1 MEGTAILVA
10 VIVVVLTNT
19 INDYQRESQFKK
31 LNAHH
36 DETQTIKVLRGG
48 RLRQLAV
55 RQLCVGDIVD
65 LEPGNVVPCDG
76 LYLHGHGLACDESSA
91 TGESNTIKKQVN
103 GDCFILSGSRVLLG
117 VGRMVVIAVGAH
129 SFFGQTMLLTMTVD
143 PQKTDLTPLQQK
155 LNVLADQIAWFGFGA
170 AVVIFCVLLAKFFLL
185 TPSAPGS
192 STTVASFVIST
203 AIEAITIIVVAVP
216 EGLPMAVTL
225 ALAYATTQM
234 LKENN
239 LVRVLAA
246 CETMGNATTICSDK
260 TGTLTRNKMTV
271 VQGTFGDASFNIDGN
286 DDDENDGLQQPPT
299 LPPLPLSTKVKKL
312 IKEGVAINSTA
323 YMDDQQGQ
331 YVGSNTECA
340 LLDMVDQWSSGLA
353 SVEEWRHNA
362 VVEQVYPFSSQD
374 KSMAVVIQ
382 IPSNNNSSKPSYR
395 LHIKGA
401 PEAILERCTASI
413 DDHGAILAL
422 DHSFWDKLIKTF
434 AQQGLRTLALAYRD
448 LTDLSCPRFEGL
460 VLLGVVGIRDPL
472 RPGVVDSVQAF
483 RRAGVTVRMITGDNI
498 YTAKAIAT
506 AAGILTTDGLAI
518 TGDEFRHM
526 SSATQRAT
534 VGDIQVLAR
543 STPHDKMTVVARLQE
558 TDQIVGMTGD
568 GTNDGPALKLANI
581 GFSMNLAG
589 SEVAKEASDIIL
601 LDDNFNSILKALLWG
616 RSIND
621 GIRKFLTFQLTV
633 NVAAVALALISAVA
647 STRSES
653 ILGAV
658 QLLWIN
664 LIMDTLAALA
674 LATEPPNDTL
684 LDRPPIPKSDPVI
697 TGVMAYRIL
706 TQALFQVIVTLL
718 VMYKSPEWFGL
729 ATDDYLVVRTLVFN
743 TFVFLQFFNAIN
755 CRRVHDAT
763 TFNVFDHLARDWLFL
778 GIQTAIALGQVLIV
792 LFAGKAFKTT
802 RLSLTQWLVTLSIGF
817 GSIPVGWLFTLLARI
832 SVASSTS

>member
-1 MEGTAILVA
+1 
-10 VIVVVLTNT
+10 
-19 INDYQRESQFKK
+19 
-31 LNAHH
+31 
-36 DETQTIKVLRGG
+36 
-48 RLRQLAV
+48 
-55 RQLCVGDIVD
+55 VGDIVD

-117 VGRMVVIAVGAH
+117 VGRMVVIAVGVH
-129 SFFGQTMLLTMTVD
+129 SFFGQTMLLTMSAD
-143 PQKTDLTPLQQK
+143 PQKPDLTPLQQK
-155 LNVLADQIAWFGFGA
+155 LNVLADQIAWFGISA
-170 AVVIFCVLLAKFFLL
+170 AGVIFCVLLAKFFWFA
-185 TPSAPGS
+185 PSAP
-192 STTVASFVIST
+192 STTVAEFIIGS

-271 VQGTFGDASFNIDGN
+271 VQGTFAGASFNIDGN
-286 DDDENDGLQQPPT
+286 DDDDDDGPPT
-299 LPPLPLSTKVKKL
+299 LSPLPLSTKVRQL

-323 YMDDQQGQ
+323 YLDDQQGQ

-340 LLDMVDQWSSGLA
+340 LLDMVDQWHSGLA
-353 SVEEWRHNA
+353 SVDEWRRTA
-362 VVEQVYPFSSQD
+362 VVEQVYPFSSQE
-374 KSMAVVIQ
+374 KSMAVVIRL
-382 IPSNNNSSKPSYR
+382 PSNAYR

-401 PEAILERCTASI
+401 PEAILEHCTDSV
-413 DDHGAILAL
+413 DEHGALVAL
-422 DHSFWDKLIKTF
+422 DHSFWTNLIKTF

-448 LTDLSCPRFEGL
+448 LDDLSGARFESL

-483 RRAGVTVRMITGDNI
+483 RRAGVAVCMITGDNI

-506 AAGILTTDGLAI
+506 AAGILTTDGLAL
-518 TGDEFRHM
+518 TGCEFRHM
-526 SSATQRAT
+526 DDATQRAT
-534 VGDIQVLAR
+534 VGHLQVLAR
-543 STPHDKMTVVARLQE
+543 STPHDKMTMVARLQE
-558 TDQIVGMTGD
+558 TDEIVGMTGD

-581 GFSMNLAG
+581 GFSMNVAG

-633 NVAAVALALISAVA
+633 NVAAVALALLSAVVSA
-647 STRSES
+647 RSES

-697 TGVMAYRIL
+697 TRTMAYRIL
-706 TQALFQVIVTLL
+706 TQALFQVVVTLL
-718 VMYKSPEWFGL
+718 VMYKSPIWFAL
-729 ATDDYLVVRTLVFN
+729 DSDTDYLVVRTLVFN

-763 TFNVFDHLARDWLFL
+763 TLNVFDHLARDWRFL

-792 LFAGKAFKTT
+792 LFAGKPFKTT
-802 RLSLTQWLVTLSIGF
+802 RLSPSQWLVSLSIGF
-817 GSIPVGWLFTLLARI
+817 ASIPMGWLFTLLARI
-832 SVASSTS
+832 AIACHS